1 MEMGGVSRIGRYA
14 RIALMAAK
22 KIKNKKKGDDSA
34 SGGRGEGSGGGPLGG
49 GASASSL
56 NPQSV
61 TYKRARW
68 KHFMRFGAFLMV
80 LLMDSSFVY
89 TAWKAHAI
97 LHMAF
102 RPQEMF
108 GYFLL
113 TVMNMFLLP
122 SMVLEVDKVI
132 VTPEKI
138 VLHNLVWKF
147 QEKWDELRK
156 FSQPIFLKFAILYG
170 SHGVYLINKKDLS
183 VEEYQTLVET
193 IEHKAAHLQK

>member
-1 MEMGGVSRIGRYA
+1 MT
-14 RIALMAAK
+14 AK
-22 KIKNKKKGDDSA
+22 KNKGKRKTDGQGGSDSVL
-34 SGGRGEGSGGGPLGG
+34 GSGAAGKD
-49 GASASSL
+49 ASALSGAGVGAGAASF
-56 NPQSV
+56 NPQSQI
-61 TYKRARW
+61 YRRARW
-68 KHFMRFGAFLMV
+68 KHFMRWGAFMMV

-97 LHMAF
+97 LHMPF
-102 RPQEMF
+102 RPQEVF

-122 SMVLEVDKVI
+122 SMVLEVDTVI

-138 VLHNLVWKF
+138 VLHNLLWKF
-147 QEKWDELRK
+147 QERWDELRK

-170 SHGVYLINKKDLS
+170 KRAVYLINKKDLGAD
-183 VEEYQTLVET
+183 EYQTLVET